1 MRLIEGVVVDRIED
15 FKFAGVREDRL
26 QTERFP
32 LEFDRIG
39 GGGGIR
45 KLAFD
50 VGDENGGACGE
61 VGRLEVEIGRLQGGG
76 QVLSKGIWEGGGFGL
91 VFYFGVVIVGR

>member
-26 QTERFP
+26 LAERFP
-32 LEFDRIG
+32 LELHGTG
-39 GGGGIR
+39 GGGGVG

-50 VGDENGGACGE
+50 VGDEDGGTCGE
-61 VGRLEVEIGRLQGGG
+61 VGRFEVERGRLQGGG
-76 QVLSKGIWEGGGFGL
+76 QVLGKGVWESGGFGL
-91 VFYFGVVIVGR
+91 IFYFGVVIVGR